1 MFIQTP
7 PYGFFPSIGI
17 KALPK
22 SKSKEQYFIPQK
34 TKERQWI
41 IKTVSSEEHPL
52 TSFPSS
58 GGVYPPLAGSGQK
71 TVKREVHGVRRT
83 KKNY

>member
-1 MFIQTP
+1 MDFSR
-7 PYGFFPSIGI
+7 SIGI

-34 TKERQWI
+34 TKERQWT

-52 TSFPSS
+52 AEFTR
-58 GGVYPPLAGSGQK
+58 LWRAQD
-71 TVKREVHGVRRT
+71 KRP
-83 KKNY
+83 